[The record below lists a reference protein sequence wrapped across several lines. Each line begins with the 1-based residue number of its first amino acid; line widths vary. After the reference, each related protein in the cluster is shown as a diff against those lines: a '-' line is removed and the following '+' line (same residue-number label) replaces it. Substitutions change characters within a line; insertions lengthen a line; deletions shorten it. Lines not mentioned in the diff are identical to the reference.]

1 MDGILNDLREL
12 APQLQ
17 KLTFSDRADPAYDY
31 QKVCVRPFLKKGE
44 VCYQLEQFK
53 GAQVFHKNLDLPSL
67 LSWVETT
74 GAVRYRQLLLSAAGT
89 EIQYTEKNGKMRRRV
104 RETDRPAAAPQSH
117 DRQKQYLLREGAY
130 IPALIDLGVFTKDC
144 KIIKS
149 KYDKYKQIGT
159 REF

>member
-17 KLTFSDRADPAYDY
+17 KLTFSDRADPAFDY

-53 GAQVFHKNLDLPSL
+53 GAQVFHKNLDFPSL

-74 GAVRYRQLLLSAAGT
+74 GAVRYRQAAAVRRGHRDPVHG
-89 EIQYTEKNGKMRRRV
+89 EKRQDAPPRPRDRPPRRTWVRV
-104 RETDRPAAAPQSH
+104 RA
-117 DRQKQYLLREGAY
+117 
-130 IPALIDLGVFTKDC
+130 
-144 KIIKS
+144 
-149 KYDKYKQIGT
+149 
-159 REF
+159 